1 MSTPFRTPPAINPLD
16 QAAAYVTPYFD
27 PSIPVGD
34 QLINLWAAVVAA
46 RNLGASDV
54 IESEFIR
61 LAHDTGLARDLGHH
75 AEHDLR
81 HVIRWAML
89 DRNPFG

>member
-1 MSTPFRTPPAINPLD
+1 MSAPSRKPPAVDLLD
-16 QAAAYVTPYFD
+16 QATAYVAPYFD
-27 PSIPVGD
+27 PSISARD
-34 QLINLWAAVVAA
+34 RLKDFWAAVVAA

-54 IESEFIR
+54 IEGEFIR